1 MTLGQAITVVVNWLA
16 LSIATGLIFM
26 LLIQP
31 QRSRYN
37 WWFALL
43 LLALSVWAYFAMARV
58 IPDLSPLDETQN
70 FYILFMGLGWAPVAL
85 YGFVTSLVRPRDG
98 MAGIFLVAGI
108 LALNA
113 ILVPV
118 WTGHVVR
125 YHETGGTRVELEL
138 LMTGKAVA
146 FFIGVYLLL
155 GYFYLHISADPM
167 VRPLRLPVV
176 LIMAGYAKN
185 LVPVLRLPPL
195 SIGLLIVAALWIGYR
210 LLRWQI
216 FNPLRAIG
224 DELRVANADLR
235 RMSNEVTAARANTGR
250 LEDELRAVSRAKS
263 EFLTNMSHEIRT
275 PLNSI
280 VGYSE
285 LLNKGIYGDLNAR
298 QQDRVGKIYD
308 NSLNLLALINN
319 ILDLSRIEGG
329 RLELHLDTVRVSPLV
344 ESMLADLAEEA
355 THRNLA
361 LQTDILHPLRLI
373 RADELR
379 IRQVLA
385 NLLSNAVK
393 YTPAGH
399 VKVSAHNV
407 TVKDGQSQDFSLPV
421 LGWLP
426 DRAWII
432 LSVEDT
438 GVGIPPEQ
446 QAIIFEEFHTA
457 GDGLRQQGHGLG
469 LAIARKLVEL
479 HTGRIWVQSRIGKG
493 STFHVALPAL
503 DEVEQYEGETVQNIQ
518 LEKATAIVLVITA
531 SDEIA
536 TELNLTLGRQNYYV
550 VRAHDAISGLARA
563 HEIHPAAILV
573 DVLMPNLAG
582 WDAVRR
588 LKNDPATA
596 SIPLILMTVHDGR
609 ATGFQLGAC
618 ACIAKP
624 VQRDELLTAMA
635 RVQQARIEHPVLVVD
650 DDPIE
655 RDMLREFLHSEDVP
669 IASTESGAAA
679 LDWLQQADQLAG
691 MVLLDLVMPHV
702 NGFELLYALRSTARL
717 AGVPVVLLYPDL
729 AHLSDA
735 DFTAMHEF
743 ITRVMA
749 GQQND
754 LLACL
759 AQILDNSSER
769 K

>member
-1 MTLGQAITVVVNWLA
+1 MTLGQAVTVVVNWLA

-31 QRSRYN
+31 QRNRYN
-37 WWFALL
+37 WWFALV

-70 FYILFMGLGWAPVAL
+70 FYMLFMGLAWAPVAL
-85 YGFVTSLVRPRDG
+85 YGFVTSLVRPHDG
-98 MAGIFLVAGI
+98 IAGVFLVAGI

-125 YHETGGTRVELEL
+125 YHETGGTRVEFDL
-138 LMTGKAVA
+138 LMTGKAAAV
-146 FFIGVYLLL
+146 FIGVYLLL
-155 GYFYLHISADPM
+155 SYLYLHISADPM
-167 VRPLRLPVV
+167 VRPLRLPVA
-176 LIMAGYAKN
+176 LIMIGYAKN
-185 LVPVLRLPPL
+185 LVPALRLPPL
-195 SIGLLIVAALWIGYR
+195 SIGLLVTAALLIGHR
-210 LLRWQI
+210 LLRWQV
-216 FNPLRAIG
+216 FNPLRVVN
-224 DELRVANADLR
+224 DELRVANNDLLQ
-235 RMSNEVTAARANTGR
+235 MSSEVAAARASTGR

-285 LLNKGIYGDLNAR
+285 LLNKGVYGDLNAR

-319 ILDLSRIEGG
+319 VLDLSRIEGG
-329 RLELHLDTVRVSPLV
+329 RLELNLDTVRISPLV
-344 ESMLADLAEEA
+344 ESMLADLAEDA
-355 THRNLA
+355 AHRNLTV
-361 LQTDILHPLRLI
+361 QTDIRPPLRVI
-373 RADELR
+373 RADEMR

-385 NLLSNAVK
+385 NLLSNAIK
-393 YTPAGH
+393 FTPAGH
-399 VKVSAHNV
+399 VKVSARNV
-407 TVKDGQSQDFSLPV
+407 TVKDGQSQDFPLPV

-446 QAIIFEEFHTA
+446 QATIFEEFHTS

-479 HTGRIWVQSRIGKG
+479 HTGRIWVQSQIGKG
-493 STFHVALPAL
+493 STFHIALPAL
-503 DEVEQYEGETVQNIQ
+503 EDVEQYEGETVQNVQ

-531 SDEIA
+531 SGEIA
-536 TELNLTLGRQNYYV
+536 TGLSLTLGHQNYYV
-550 VRAHDAISGLARA
+550 VRAHDATSGLARA

-573 DVLMPNLAG
+573 DVLMPDLAG
-582 WDAVRR
+582 WDTVRR
-588 LKNDPATA
+588 LKNDPGTA

-609 ATGFQLGAC
+609 ATGFRLGAC
-618 ACIAKP
+618 ACITKP
-624 VQRDELLTAMA
+624 VQRDELLAAMA
-635 RVQQARIEHPVLVVD
+635 RVQQTRIEHPVLVVD

-655 RDMLREFLHSEDVP
+655 RDILREFLHSEDIP

-679 LDWLQQADQLAG
+679 LDWLQQADHLAG

-702 NGFELLYALRSTARL
+702 NGFELLYALRSTTRL

-729 AHLSDA
+729 EQLSDA

-759 AQILDNSSER
+759 TQTLDNNHES